1 MDKRASLLGEIS
13 LERGEISLE
22 RGEISLERGEISLTR
37 MKISPYINT
46 YKRAAPAAGMKVQRC
61 RRKLFLTT
69 VKTTFFFGKRDEIFS
84 YINSGQSHP
93 A

>member
-1 MDKRASLLGEIS
+1 MDKRASPL
-13 LERGEISLE
+13 GEISLE

-69 VKTTFFFGKRDEIFS
+69 VKTTFFSLQAG
-84 YINSGQSHP
+84 
-93 A
+93 